1 VAEVLAEGSGIT
13 YVLPI
18 RTDVPVVAGE
28 LTEYLRWLSGRAEV
42 IVVDGSPPAVFAE
55 HEAAWGGFTLHI
67 PPDPDLRT
75 PMGKVGG
82 VLTGVRY
89 ARHEHLILADDD
101 VRWDEAGLARAA
113 ELLDDLHVV
122 RPQNYFDPL
131 PWHARWDSGR
141 MLLNRMTGG
150 DWPGTLA
157 VRRSALRAT
166 GGYRGDVMFENLE
179 LVRTV
184 LAAGGREGVPLD
196 LYVRRRPC
204 TAHHFWSQR
213 VRQAYDE
220 WARPM
225 RLAIW
230 LTVLPLA
237 LAFILTAKWTALG
250 GGALFV
256 AVLAEAGRWRAGA
269 ARFFP
274 LSCSLLAPVWVAERA
289 VCAWLA
295 MGSRLIRKGVRY
307 RDCVLAEAATP
318 LKELRRRHAGALTDF
333 REPPAP
339 SVAPDLFDG
348 FDGPLAR
355 AHSAYA
361 APRAGRL
368 MRVDDPE
375 RPLPAVAELVHDS
388 FLALT
393 LSSRFP
399 CGGAKAALKRGAYRM
414 GFYGEMAAEGSTAG
428 LARDLSFFLR
438 EQESLGDVYTTFV
451 ATFDGPVPAGETEFE
466 ELLWRQLQALHDLD
480 APHHAWDP
488 AVSDDPE
495 DPRFSFSF
503 AGRGFYVIGLHAAS
517 SRWARRFAWPTLVFN
532 AHDQFETL
540 RADGRYRPLQASVR
554 ARDRELQG
562 NINPTL
568 HDFGESSEARQYSGR
583 AVGEGWRCPFHVHH
597 VKESAKESNG

>member
-1 VAEVLAEGSGIT
+1 VAEALAAGSGIT

-18 RTDVPVVAGE
+18 RTDVSAAAEE

-42 IVVDGSPPAVFAE
+42 IVVDGSPEAVFAQ

-82 VLTGVRY
+82 VLTGARY
-89 ARHEHLILADDD
+89 ARHERLILADDD

-113 ELLDDLHVV
+113 ELLDEHHVV
-122 RPQNYFDPL
+122 RPQNFFDPL

-204 TAHHFWSQR
+204 TARHFRSQR

-220 WARPM
+220 WARPL
-225 RLAIW
+225 RLAVW
-230 LTVLPLA
+230 LAVLPLA
-237 LAFILTAKWTALG
+237 LALAFTASWTALA

-256 AVLAEAGRWRAGA
+256 AGLAEAGRWRSGA
-269 ARFFP
+269 HRVFP
-274 LSCSLLAPVWVAERA
+274 VSCSLLAPLWVAERG

-295 MGSRLIRKGVRY
+295 VGSRLIRRGVRY
-307 RDCVLAEAATP
+307 RDSVLAEAATP
-318 LKELRRRHAGALTDF
+318 LRELRRRHAGALAGALTAC
-333 REPPAP
+333 REPPP
-339 SVAPDLFDG
+339 STAPDSFD
-348 FDGPLAR
+348 DPLAR

-361 APRAGRL
+361 APQAGRL
-368 MRVDDPE
+368 VRADDPG

-388 FLALT
+388 FLALA
-393 LSSRFP
+393 LSPRFP

-414 GFYGEMAAEGSTAG
+414 GFYGEMAAAGSTAG
-428 LARDLSFFLR
+428 LARDLSSFLR
-438 EQESLGDVYTTFV
+438 EQGSLGDVYTTFV
-451 ATFDGPVPAGETEFE
+451 ATFAGPVPAGETEFE
-466 ELLWRQLQALHDLD
+466 DLLWRQLQALHDLD

-488 AVSDDPE
+488 TVSDDPE

-503 AGRGFYVIGLHAAS
+503 GGRGFYVIGLHAAS

-540 RADGRYRPLQASVR
+540 RADGRYKPLQASVR

-562 NINPTL
+562 RINPTL
-568 HDFGESSEARQYSGR
+568 RDFGESSEARQYSGR
-583 AVGEGWRCPFHVHH
+583 AVGRKWKCPFHAQHL
-597 VKESAKESNG
+597 KESDG